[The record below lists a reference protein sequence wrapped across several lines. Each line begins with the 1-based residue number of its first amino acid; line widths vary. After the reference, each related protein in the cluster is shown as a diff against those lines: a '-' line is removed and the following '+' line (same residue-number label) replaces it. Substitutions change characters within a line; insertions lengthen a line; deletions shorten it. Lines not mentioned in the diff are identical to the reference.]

1 MRHERPLLGSE
12 RVESATCCP
21 ADVRDQRFTVGRRSQ
36 PTGQI
41 PRRPR
46 TRWLC
51 LLIALWCSS
60 PLSFGL
66 EHHDTDFGRSGQF
79 ELHAKALRM
88 QRVRLHLPDMK
99 LVDYTGKEEPGKEEP
114 DSPEWQVTLR
124 QEPED
129 PSLRRLRLEQTTD
142 VVRRRVEYVI
152 GLEQEDSTSAA
163 LTPVIATETAVDIDS
178 GVLLYRSQTI
188 EWTIE
193 DPLQETTNS
202 VNLGRTALWV
212 LDHLQQVYSTEIL
225 DVCTDYF
232 GHHSDPRGSPYGFGS
247 SVACINRRIEIDP
260 QDIEAYT
267 LNAWLLWSD
276 WVTWKLHPNRIS
288 DGEGKAEEAVRLI
301 KKGRAANPDSAAY
314 HFDAALT
321 LEPLAHHHRPELMP
335 FVIRYYLYAEDLA
348 TETAL
353 RIRIRLNLG
362 HRFRQEGKTEEAIR
376 WYRAVLEI
384 DPENRVAHRYLD
396 KGSAINK
403 LDNLGSKCAP
413 YLVAPD

>member
-1 MRHERPLLGSE
+1 MRHKRPLLGSE
-12 RVESATCCP
+12 RVESQAFRP
-21 ADVRDQRFTVGRRSQ
+21 ADVRDRRFTVRRRSQ
-36 PTGQI
+36 PTGQN
-41 PRRPR
+41 PRQPR

-51 LLIALWCSS
+51 LLIALWCS
-60 PLSFGL
+60 PLSCGS
-66 EHHDTDFGRSGQF
+66 EHHDTDFGLSGPF
-79 ELHAKALRM
+79 ELRAEGLRM
-88 QRVRLHLPDMK
+88 QRVRLQLPEMK
-99 LVDYTGKEEPGKEEP
+99 LVDYTGKEEP

-124 QEPED
+124 QEPAD
-129 PSLRRLRLEQTTD
+129 PSLWRLRLEQTTD
-142 VVRRRVEYVI
+142 VVRRSVEYVI
-152 GLEQEDSTSAA
+152 GLEQDDSTSAA
-163 LTPVIATETAVDIDS
+163 LTPVMATEIAVDIDS

-193 DPLQETTNS
+193 NPLQETTNS
-202 VNLGRTALWV
+202 VILGRTALWV

-232 GHHSDPRGSPYGFGS
+232 GHHSDPRGSPYGFGR
-247 SVACINRRIEIDP
+247 SVACINRRIELDP

-276 WVTWKLHPNRIS
+276 WVTWKLHPDRIS

-321 LEPLAHHHRPELMP
+321 LEPLAHYHRPELMP

-353 RIRIRLNLG
+353 RVRIRLNLG
-362 HRFRQEGKTEEAIR
+362 HRFRQQGKTEEAIR

-396 KGSAINK
+396 KSIR
-403 LDNLGSKCAP
+403 DRQ
-413 YLVAPD
+413 